1 MFGKKGRRP
10 VAIQTLIG
18 ADAHIDGDLTFSGGC
33 HVDGVVNGGVTGSA
47 DKKAFLSISQNGR
60 VEGNVCVP
68 CLGLSGSVEGDV
80 IVTEKAELSATAKVN
95 GNVHYNLIEIA
106 AGAEINGQLIHE
118 SSPVQANSAP
128 AADDA
133 SEALSFGELQRS

>member
-18 ADAHIDGDLTFSGGC
+18 ADAHLDGDLVFSGGC
-33 HVDGVVNGGVTGSA
+33 HIDGVINGSVSGGA
-47 DKKAFLSISQNGR
+47 DKNAYLSISQNGR

-80 IVTEKAELSATAKVN
+80 VVTEKAELSPTARVN

-118 SSPVQANSAP
+118 SSPAQASTS

-133 SEALSFGELQRS
+133 AEALPYAELQSS

>member
-18 ADAHIDGDLTFSGGC
+18 ADAHLDGDLKFNGGC
-33 HVDGVVNGGVTGSA
+33 HVDGVINGSVSGGA
-47 DKKAFLSISQNGR
+47 DKNAYLSISQNGR

-80 IVTEKAELSATAKVN
+80 VVTEKAELSPTARVN

-118 SSPVQANSAP
+118 SSPAQASSTS

-133 SEALSFGELQRS
+133 AEALPYAELQSS